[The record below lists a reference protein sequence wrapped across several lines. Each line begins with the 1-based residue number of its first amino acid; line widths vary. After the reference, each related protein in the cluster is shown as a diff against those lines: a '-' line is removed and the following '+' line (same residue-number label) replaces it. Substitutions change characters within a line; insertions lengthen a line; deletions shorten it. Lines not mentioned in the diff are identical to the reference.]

1 MHLLQHIRFAQM
13 QFTKYARA
21 QFLDNDEG
29 LARKLLHL
37 AIGLLLVDVGEISA
51 HIQIVMMRFASPAC
65 GCRRGRGRIRRAQA

>member
-21 QFLDNDEG
+21 EFLDNDEG

-51 HIQIVMMRFASPAC
+51 HIQIVMMRFA
-65 GCRRGRGRIRRAQA
+65 